1 MSGLIIASLF
11 PVSLGGCQVD
21 INNSSSGYQNLLAM
35 LGKSVASTTGA
46 LNGGSSKSAAASNS
60 SVTGSAASS
69 AHQIH
74 TDSSD
79 KVSFSYRAEKLSRIG
94 AEFFSGTINSS
105 QVPALTQRLYED
117 GFLSNGDFQA
127 LGGQTQQVSAIAE
140 ASNFLNRFILNE
152 AVDGDS
158 EAVKSLLNV
167 VDVIGRMDERVT
179 LAQRRAETEAYDYVA
194 NYTDLL
200 KETGAPSDMIAGFDN
215 VLDVLTALDTV
226 RKNEQST
233 GALASYASVQEAYN
247 DLYSDEH

>member
-1 MSGLIIASLF
+1 M
-11 PVSLGGCQVD
+11 D

-46 LNGGSSKSAAASNS
+46 LNGDSSQTAESGEAAAAGQSRSAAP
-60 SVTGSAASS
+60 AAS
-69 AHQIH
+69 QINA
-74 TDSSD
+74 DSSD
-79 KVSFSYRAEKLSRIG
+79 KVSFSYRAEKLSRIS

-105 QVPALTQRLYED
+105 QIPALTQRLYED
-117 GFLSNGDFQA
+117 GFLSNSDFQA

-140 ASNFLNRFILNE
+140 ASNFLNSFILNE

-158 EAVKSLLNV
+158 EAAKSLLNV
-167 VDVIGRMDERVT
+167 VDVIGRMDERAT
-179 LAQRRAETEAYDYVA
+179 PAQRRAETEAFDYVA

-200 KETGAPSDMIAGFDN
+200 KEAGAPDDIVAGFEN

-247 DLYSDEH
+247 DLYSDEN

>member
-1 MSGLIIASLF
+1 M
-11 PVSLGGCQVD
+11 D

-46 LNGGSSKSAAASNS
+46 LNGDSSQTAESGEAAAAGQ
-60 SVTGSAASS
+60 TRSAAS
-69 AHQIH
+69 AANQINA
-74 TDSSD
+74 DSSD
-79 KVSFSYRAEKLSRIG
+79 KVSFSYRAEKLSRIS

-105 QVPALTQRLYED
+105 QIPALTQRLYED
-117 GFLSNGDFQA
+117 GFLSNSDFQA

-140 ASNFLNRFILNE
+140 ASNFLNSFILNE

-158 EAVKSLLNV
+158 EAAKSLLNV
-167 VDVIGRMDERVT
+167 VDVIGRMDERAT
-179 LAQRRAETEAYDYVA
+179 PAQRRAETEAFDYVA

-200 KETGAPSDMIAGFDN
+200 KEAGAPDDIVAGFEN

-247 DLYSDEH
+247 DLYSDEN

>member
-1 MSGLIIASLF
+1 M
-11 PVSLGGCQVD
+11 D

-35 LGKSVASTTGA
+35 LGKSVASTTDA
-46 LNGGSSKSAAASNS
+46 LNGDSSQTAASREATA
-60 SVTGSAASS
+60 TGSATPA
-69 AHQIH
+69 ANRVT

-79 KVSFSYRAEKLSRIG
+79 KVSFSYRAEKLSRIS

-105 QVPALTQRLYED
+105 QIPALTQRLYED

-140 ASNFLNRFILNE
+140 ASNFLNSFILNE

-158 EAVKSLLNV
+158 EAAKSLFNV
-167 VDVIGRMDERVT
+167 VDVIGRMDESAT
-179 LAQRRAETEAYDYVA
+179 PAQRRAETEAYEFVA

-200 KETGAPSDMIAGFDN
+200 KEVDAPADVIEGFDN
-215 VLDVLTALDTV
+215 VLNVLTALDKV

-233 GALASYASVQEAYN
+233 GALASYASVQDAYN
-247 DLYSDEH
+247 DLYTDDD

>member
-1 MSGLIIASLF
+1 M
-11 PVSLGGCQVD
+11 D

-35 LGKSVASTTGA
+35 LGKSVASTTDA
-46 LNGGSSKSAAASNS
+46 LNGDNRQAAESGEAAAAGQTRSAAA
-60 SVTGSAASS
+60 G
-69 AHQIH
+69 QIN

-79 KVSFSYRAEKLSRIG
+79 KVSFSYRAEKLSRIS

-105 QVPALTQRLYED
+105 QIPALTQRLYED
-117 GFLSNGDFQA
+117 GFLSNSDFQA

-140 ASNFLNRFILNE
+140 ASNFLNSFILNE

-158 EAVKSLLNV
+158 EAAKSLLNV
-167 VDVIGRMDERVT
+167 VDVIGRMDERAT
-179 LAQRRAETEAYDYVA
+179 PAQRRAETEAFDYVA

-200 KETGAPSDMIAGFDN
+200 KEAGAPDDIVAGFEN

-226 RKNEQST
+226 RKNEHST

-247 DLYSDEH
+247 DLYSDEN

>member
-1 MSGLIIASLF
+1 M
-11 PVSLGGCQVD
+11 D

-46 LNGGSSKSAAASNS
+46 LNGDSSQTAESGEAAAAGQARSAAP
-60 SVTGSAASS
+60 AAN
-69 AHQIH
+69 QIN

-79 KVSFSYRAEKLSRIG
+79 KVSFSYRAEKLSRIS

-105 QVPALTQRLYED
+105 QIPALTQRLYED
-117 GFLSNGDFQA
+117 GFLSNSDFQA

-140 ASNFLNRFILNE
+140 ASNFLNSFILNE

-158 EAVKSLLNV
+158 EAAKSLLNV
-167 VDVIGRMDERVT
+167 VDVIGRMDERAT
-179 LAQRRAETEAYDYVA
+179 PAQRRAETEAFDYVA

-200 KETGAPSDMIAGFDN
+200 KEAGAPDDIVAGFEN

-247 DLYSDEH
+247 DLYSDEN

>member
-1 MSGLIIASLF
+1 M
-11 PVSLGGCQVD
+11 D

-35 LGKSVASTTGA
+35 LGKNVTSTIGA
-46 LNGGSSKSAAASNS
+46 LNGDSSQTAESGEAAAAGQ
-60 SVTGSAASS
+60 TRSAAS
-69 AHQIH
+69 AANQINA
-74 TDSSD
+74 DSSD
-79 KVSFSYRAEKLSRIG
+79 KVSFSYRAEKLSRIS

-105 QVPALTQRLYED
+105 QIPALTQRLYED
-117 GFLSNGDFQA
+117 GFLSNSDFQA

-140 ASNFLNRFILNE
+140 ASNFLNSFILNE

-158 EAVKSLLNV
+158 EAAKSLLNV
-167 VDVIGRMDERVT
+167 VDVIGRMDERAT
-179 LAQRRAETEAYDYVA
+179 PAQRRAETEAFDYVA

-200 KETGAPSDMIAGFDN
+200 KEAGAPDDIVAGFEN

-247 DLYSDEH
+247 DLYSDEN